1 MQEANTNECVF
12 FTVLTSEVEQ
22 EVVRVISGVRPRL
35 RPNGKSRSMDSI
47 VHLSGEDV
55 T

>member
-1 MQEANTNECVF
+1 MHVF
-12 FTVLTSEVEQ
+12 LFTVLTAEVEQ
-22 EVVRVISGVRPRL
+22 EVVRVISGVRPKL